1 MRSFEKIRF
10 NQFEKDIVDDIE
22 LYNNFNLP
30 KRSTKESA
38 GYDFESLID
47 YILRPNE
54 TIKIPLGIKVK
65 LNPGEALLLIVRSSM
80 GFKYNIRM
88 CNQVG
93 LIDQDYYDNP
103 DNEGHMWIKI
113 KNEGAFPF
121 EIKKH
126 DRICQGI
133 IINYLTVD
141 NEEKIEKERISGI
154 GSTTEVKK

>member
-1 MRSFEKIRF
+1 MRSFEKISF
-10 NQFEKDIVDDIE
+10 NQFKKDIVDDIE

-47 YILRPNE
+47 YILEPNE

-113 KNEGAFPF
+113 KNEGSLPF

-133 IINYLTVD
+133 IIKYLTVD

>member
-1 MRSFEKIRF
+1 MRSFEKISF
-10 NQFEKDIVDDIE
+10 NQFKKDIVDDIE

-47 YILRPNE
+47 YILEPNE

-113 KNEGAFPF
+113 KNEGSLPF

>member
-1 MRSFEKIRF
+1 MRSFEKISF
-10 NQFEKDIVDDIE
+10 NQFKKDIVDDIE
-22 LYNNFNLP
+22 LYNNFNFP

-47 YILRPNE
+47 YILEPSE

>member
-1 MRSFEKIRF
+1 MRSFEKISF
-10 NQFEKDIVDDIE
+10 NQFKKDIVDDIE
-22 LYNNFNLP
+22 LYNSFNLP

-47 YILRPNE
+47 YILEPDE

-113 KNEGAFPF
+113 KNEGSLPF

-141 NEEKIEKERISGI
+141 KEEKIEKERTSGI

>member
-1 MRSFEKIRF
+1 MRSFEKISF
-10 NQFEKDIVDDIE
+10 NQFKKDIVDDIE

-47 YILRPNE
+47 YILESNE

-113 KNEGAFPF
+113 KNEGSLPF